1 MQVPKIFRIPARVFK
16 LTKVLPKGTSIY
28 LSNPQPNPR
37 SHPKTQCLWCRAW
50 KSKGL
55 LLWNNRRGTA
65 TTRGPGE
72 LTWFHCCG
80 PQKLACSILYL
91 RCIQC
96 HTVDKTLDAPKINN
110 RTSSILWAWAQ
121 LIASIS
127 NPPSSLTLNCI
138 IIIITTWQMLLLG
151 CCSLLPL
158 YHYAT
163 VYVQKRKPVFRRAI
177 LYFFYMVWTVLVSS
191 PLQHEFLNN
200 Y

>member
-1 MQVPKIFRIPARVFK
+1 M
-16 LTKVLPKGTSIY
+16 
-28 LSNPQPNPR
+28 
-37 SHPKTQCLWCRAW
+37 
-50 KSKGL
+50 

-158 YHYAT
+158 SLCDCVCSKTQTSVSPCH
-163 VYVQKRKPVFRRAI
+163 FI
-177 LYFFYMVWTVLVSS
+177 LLLYGMNSS
-191 PLQHEFLNN
+191 SQQSITT
-200 Y
+200 